1 MSSETGGDKE
11 KRSTQGGG
19 GERGGGAG
27 GVLVDKGQEGWAA
40 KGRLQS
46 QTIDLSLHH
55 VCITNTGYAEQAE

>member
-1 MSSETGGDKE
+1 MRLGGIRRKE
-11 KRSTQGGG
+11 APRGEGGRG
-19 GERGGGAG
+19 GGGAG